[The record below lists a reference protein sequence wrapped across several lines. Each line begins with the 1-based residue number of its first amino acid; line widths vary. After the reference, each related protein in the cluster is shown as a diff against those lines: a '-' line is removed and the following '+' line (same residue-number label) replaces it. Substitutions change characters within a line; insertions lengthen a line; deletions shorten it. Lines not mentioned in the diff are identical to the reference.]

1 MWNCSKWW
9 LRRIKRE
16 LIYAW
21 GVPVRSYS
29 VDNNLKF
36 LTFRDD
42 RTLYIPGG
50 PSTSY
55 TNFYGNSMTTT
66 TYGNNAPTTLGLT
79 CETTF
84 GIRYGLVVSY
94 RYEGNNC
101 VTNETPPQMWKLYDF
116 IHYIPLFRTI
126 QDSGAALATPLF
138 FATTRCYSG
147 FFARQTTLA
156 MLRFCSFPEY
166 KNKFLIFPILYSWEN
181 ENFFYPIS
189 IWIGFLFSSAILYT
203 VLSFVIRGSL
213 VQVRQLAP
221 ELPRSPAVF
230 YLIIQKTSPGG
241 DEMKGSEHI

>member
-1 MWNCSKWW
+1 MKLYVLIVSLLLTGCATTAKYEQMLESWIGAPEK
-9 LRRIKRE
+9 E

-55 TNFYGNSMTTT
+55 TKFYGNSMTTT

-101 VTNETPPQMWKLYDF
+101 VTNETPPQM
-116 IHYIPLFRTI
+116 
-126 QDSGAALATPLF
+126 
-138 FATTRCYSG
+138 
-147 FFARQTTLA
+147 
-156 MLRFCSFPEY
+156 
-166 KNKFLIFPILYSWEN
+166 
-181 ENFFYPIS
+181 
-189 IWIGFLFSSAILYT
+189 
-203 VLSFVIRGSL
+203 
-213 VQVRQLAP
+213 
-221 ELPRSPAVF
+221 
-230 YLIIQKTSPGG
+230 
-241 DEMKGSEHI
+241 